1 MNKLWLIIE
10 REYMTRV
17 KKKSF
22 ILTTLLSPLV
32 FVAIMTVPVL
42 LATLSE
48 REEKS
53 IAILD
58 ASGTIRPP
66 ADSNSHLHFTVIRDQ
81 HLDVLKMTYR
91 DGGFEGILYVPP
103 FPDTVRNLRVQYFSD
118 GELSLSEA
126 DYMEG
131 LVRNQ
136 AEDFKILAAGYQEA
150 ELARLKVRV
159 DLEQKELTLAESGEL
174 LETDKRNSAQV
185 ATVIGFAAGFIV
197 YIILLFYGTMIMRS
211 VMEEKTNRI
220 VEVMISSVRP
230 FQLMLGKI
238 IGVSGVGLT
247 QMLIWVALTLALT
260 TLAGTF
266 LGVEAATGGP
276 MSADPAPADQS
287 AALFTMLTGQE
298 WDYIIPLF
306 LLYFLGGYF
315 IYASLFAA
323 VGSAM
328 GDDLGESQSLTM
340 VAMAPIIL
348 SIVMLGPVIEDPN
361 GTLAVWF
368 SIVPLS
374 APVIM
379 PARLAFEPPLWE
391 ILLSLGLLSASSLFF
406 IWLSGRIYRVGIL
419 LYGKKANLKEMSRWI
434 FTKD

>member
-10 REYMTRV
+10 REYLTRV

-32 FVAIMTVPVL
+32 FVAILTVPVL
-42 LATLSE
+42 IATLSE
-48 REEKS
+48 REDKS
-53 IAILD
+53 IAVLD
-58 ASGTIRPP
+58 ASGIMHPP
-66 ADSNSHLHFTVIRDQ
+66 EENGSHLHFAVIRDQ
-81 HLDVLKMTYR
+81 SLDVLKTTYQEQ
-91 DGGFEGILYVPP
+91 GFAGILYVPA
-103 FPDTVRNLRVQYFSD
+103 FPDTVRKLRVQYFSE
-118 GELSLSEA
+118 GELSLSETNQL
-126 DYMEG
+126 EN

-136 AEDFKILAAGYQEA
+136 VEDFKILAAGYQEA
-150 ELARLKVRV
+150 ELALLKVRV
-159 DLEQKELTLAESGEL
+159 DLEQKELAVTETGEL

-185 ATVIGFAAGFIV
+185 ATVIGFAAGFIIYV
-197 YIILLFYGTMIMRS
+197 ILLFYGTMIMRS

-247 QMLIWVALTLALT
+247 QMLIWVALTLGLSS
-260 TLAGTF
+260 LAGTF
-266 LGVEAATGGP
+266 IGMDTAAGGLP
-276 MSADPAPADQS
+276 AAEPAPDAS
-287 AALFTMLTGQE
+287 AAFYTMLTGQD
-298 WDYIIPLF
+298 WSYIIPLF

-348 SIVMLGPVIEDPN
+348 SIVMLSPVMEDPH
-361 GTLAVWF
+361 GTIAVWF
-368 SIVPLS
+368 SIFPLS
-374 APVIM
+374 APVLM
-379 PARLAFEPPLWE
+379 PARLAFEPPGWE
-391 ILLSLGLLSASSLFF
+391 LALSLLLLIASSLFF
-406 IWLSGRIYRVGIL
+406 VWLAGRIYRVGIL
-419 LYGKKANLKEMSRWI
+419 LYGKKANLREMGRWI
-434 FTKD
+434 FSRD